1 MTLYW
6 QMFLVGLRHLV
17 SMLEN
22 IYFFLAHQKKLGCF
36 LYEISNLAQNL
47 SVSPKPTQ
55 VEHLSSANIRKDLP
69 ETNALAYLLL

>member
-1 MTLYW
+1 
-6 QMFLVGLRHLV
+6 MFLVGLRHLV

-22 IYFFLAHQKKLGCF
+22 IYFFLTHQKELECF

-55 VEHLSSANIRKDLP
+55 VEHLSSAQLK
-69 ETNALAYLLL
+69 E